1 MINNTRMCDWH
12 TGIQFAQQLKKLETT
27 SWYELLSR
35 IVFKSPE
42 TFNFLT

>member
-1 MINNTRMCDWH
+1 MINNTRMRDWH
-12 TGIQFAQQLKKLETT
+12 TGIQFAQQFKKSETT

-35 IVFKSPE
+35 VVFKSPE